1 MNIRTTAPS
10 FAIFIIS
17 VVLAALAL
25 IGLLVPTAPLI
36 AGNAFLLLA
45 VAYGVLLFG
54 VLFRG
59 A

>member
-10 FAIFIIS
+10 FAIFVIS

-25 IGLLVPTAPLI
+25 IGILVPTAPLI
-36 AGNAFLLLA
+36 AGNSFLLLA